1 MSTSQTAPTRKRP
14 VNLTLNDDL
23 VQQAKVLSGNLSAT
37 VEELL
42 TEYVACERN
51 ARQERRQAAEAS
63 CREWNAVL
71 DAMGGSFA
79 DDHST
84 L

>member
-23 VQQAKVLSGNLSAT
+23 VQQAKVLSSTLSAT

-42 TEYVACERN
+42 TEYVARERN

-63 CREWNAVL
+63 GREWNAVL

>member
-42 TEYVACERN
+42 TEYVARERN
-51 ARQERRQAAEAS
+51 ARQERRQDAAAS

-71 DAMGGSFA
+71 DAMGGSSA